1 MKGVVLSLAALACA
15 GCSHSQVYVNTHS
28 SNTGSGSQS
37 SVQVRGYSNADFA
50 TLIGLTLIAATIVDM
65 ERESLRLRS
74 NPFWAGPVPPLDPDR
89 PVTEHDCT
97 KPIEEFSGNLRCR

>member
-1 MKGVVLSLAALACA
+1 MKGALLLLLCA
-15 GCSHSQVYVNTHS
+15 GCSHSQVYVDNRIGS
-28 SNTGSGSQS
+28 STQS
-37 SVQVRGYSNADFA
+37 AVQVRAHTGSDFA
-50 TLIGLTLIAATIVDM
+50 TLLGLTIIAATIVDM

-97 KPIEEFSGNLRCR
+97 KPIAEFTGNLRCK